1 MHPCALEEG
10 RCCGGHNYGAAV
22 IRFTSHFHAE
32 GARVMLAYD
41 VYPFCGD
48 GLDLVVTHNFVAA
61 YRGQAVLLQ
70 QGYGPSCSWE
80 ALIDKALMLAALTS
94 CTRLSH
100 VHLSMRVWTD
110 GLPCKRCGWEGA
122 RILSSHSYLQLVHVS

>member
-70 QGYGPSCSWE
+70 QGCGPTSLWDVSTSTASCWLL
-80 ALIDKALMLAALTS
+80 APAPCGHLM
-94 CTRLSH
+94 CTYP
-100 VHLSMRVWTD
+100 
-110 GLPCKRCGWEGA
+110 GRCC
-122 RILSSHSYLQLVHVS
+122 